1 MLDRAM
7 AVRATAAFLVLALV
21 GVGCAETAR
30 LRGGIATARNK
41 LEQVERNGAYVCA
54 PKELALAKS
63 HLKFA
68 ELEIEQG
75 MGSRAQYHYAIA
87 IENLDLAFEKS
98 PPDKCA
104 GPAVVVAEPLPPECI
119 DTDGDRICADVDKC
133 PDQTEDFDGV
143 EDEDGCPED
152 QDTDGDGLMDTVDQ
166 CVLDPEDIDGFQDED
181 GCPDVDNDADGVLD
195 TVDECKMDP
204 EDPDGF
210 QDEDGC
216 PDTDNDE
223 DKIVDIEDECPDEA
237 GIPEEKGCPKV
248 YEGVEITETHLRI
261 NQKIHFAYNKAKIKK
276 SSYPILAQVAKVL
289 KDYPEITLSIEGH
302 TDSRGK
308 DRYNKKLS
316 QRRAKAVMKHLTKKG
331 KIDKSRLTSKGF
343 GEENPIDTNLTE
355 EGRAANRR
363 VEFVRTDVPPAE

>member
-1 MLDRAM
+1 MRAK
-7 AVRATAAFLVLALV
+7 AVKASAVSVLILALV

-63 HLKFA
+63 HLDFA

-75 MGSRAQYHYAIA
+75 MGSRAQYHYGIA

-104 GPAVVVAEPLPPECI
+104 GPAVIVGAPLPPECI
-119 DTDGDRICADVDKC
+119 DPDGDRICADVDSC
-133 PDQTEDFDGV
+133 PDQAEDFDGV

-181 GCPDVDNDADGVLD
+181 GCPEPDNDADGILD
-195 TVDECKMDP
+195 ISDDCKNDP

-210 QDEDGC
+210 EDEDGC
-216 PDTDNDE
+216 PDLDNDT
-223 DKIVDIEDECPDEA
+223 DKIVDVEDECPNEM
-237 GIPEEKGCPKV
+237 GTPEEKGCPKK
-248 YEGVEITETHLRI
+248 YEGVEITDTHLRI
-261 NQKIHFAYNKAKIKK
+261 NQKIHFAYNKAKILRD
-276 SSYPILAQVAKVL
+276 SYPILAEVAKVL
-289 KDYPEITLSIEGH
+289 EDFPEITLSIEGH
-302 TDSRGK
+302 TDSRGSNK
-308 DRYNKKLS
+308 YNKKLS
-316 QRRAKAVMKHLTKKG
+316 KRRAKAVMKHLIKKG
-331 KIDKSRLTSKGF
+331 GIDKGRLEYQGF
-343 GEENPIDTNLTE
+343 GESKPIDTNLTD

-363 VEFVRTDVPPAE
+363 VEFVRTDVPRQD